1 MGMMVRLR
9 ALKCLAWLVASITA
23 VPYLSVAAL
32 AARRENVPVQSMVL
46 FPMDTDD
53 NVANT
58 QIAAD
63 LNAFLGDGFSAQR
76 KYRVVLYSERL
87 PAVQRLVSLQPDKK
101 AITAGPFSTDSVAL
115 GRAVALGKVMLADML
130 VVGSVDRYE
139 FNQDRGTALI
149 TVKAQVLDA
158 KTGKPVPP
166 RIVVTG
172 SAVKPA
178 DMEGVNQ
185 ATIRQEAV
193 KDAGRKLIKEITGE
207 EYQAPATPVIVTKK
221 KSSKKSWITML
232 LLSLGV
238 GLLLGGSGGG
248 TSDGGTAPNGGTEPP
263 PPPPF

>member
-1 MGMMVRLR
+1 MRMMVSLR

-32 AARRENVPVQSMVL
+32 AARLENVPVQSMVL
-46 FPMDTDD
+46 FPLDTDD
-53 NVANT
+53 NAANT

-63 LNAFLGDGFSAQR
+63 LNAFLKDGFSMQG
-76 KYRVVLYSERL
+76 KYRVVVYSERL
-87 PAVQRLVSLQPDKK
+87 PAVRRLVSLQPDKK
-101 AITAGPFSTDSVAL
+101 GITAGPFSTDSVAL

-149 TVKAQVLDA
+149 AINAQVLDG

-172 SAVKPA
+172 SAAKPA
-178 DMEGVNQ
+178 DMEGVNE

-207 EYQAPATPVIVTKK
+207 EYQAPVVPVITKK
-221 KSSKKSWITML
+221 KSSKKSWIPML

-248 TSDGGTAPNGGTEPP
+248 TTDGGSVPNGGTEPP

>member
-1 MGMMVRLR
+1 M
-9 ALKCLAWLVASITA
+9 
-23 VPYLSVAAL
+23 
-32 AARRENVPVQSMVL
+32 
-46 FPMDTDD
+46 
-53 NVANT
+53 
-58 QIAAD
+58 
-63 LNAFLGDGFSAQR
+63 
-76 KYRVVLYSERL
+76 
-87 PAVQRLVSLQPDKK
+87 VSLQPDKK
-101 AITAGPFSTDSVAL
+101 GITAGPFSTDSVAL

-149 TVKAQVLDA
+149 TVKAQVLDV

-172 SAVKPA
+172 SAAKPA

-207 EYQAPATPVIVTKK
+207 EYQAPVVPVITKK
-221 KSSKKSWITML
+221 KSSKKSWIAML

-238 GLLLGGSGGG
+238 GLLLGGSGGS
-248 TSDGGTAPNGGTEPP
+248 TTDGSAPANGGIEPP